1 MSYDIKFRKRVL
13 EFMDEGHTYAQAYEA
28 FKIFP
33 TVIVAWRKLL
43 AKTGALEPQKY
54 KHKPKKIDPE
64 KLKKAIEKK
73 PDSYLRELAAK
84 FNCSISAI
92 HKQLVKNNITY
103 KKNIHVCRKIRRE
116 TKKISKES

>member
-43 AKTGALEPQKY
+43 EKTGSLEPQKY

-73 PDSYLRELAAK
+73 PDSYLRELAEK

-92 HKQLVKNNITY
+92 HKHLVKNDITY
-103 KKNIHVCRKIRRE
+103 KKKHSRMQKNQKKNAKNI
-116 TKKISKES
+116 